1 MAFEL
6 APLQN
11 LIDQFER
18 MQGIGHKTAQR
29 MAFYVLGLSDAEA
42 REFAQAIT
50 DAHTKIKQCKV
61 CCNLADDDL
70 CPICKSTTRDK
81 SSICV
86 VEDPRDVAAIERT
99 HEYNGTY
106 HVLHGAISPMD
117 NIGPDQIR
125 IKELIARLGDGEVE
139 EVIMATNPTV
149 EGEATAMYISRL
161 LKPMGIT
168 VSRLAY
174 GVPVGADLEYADEV
188 TLSRALEGRSLIQFK
203 GVIVLS
209 NDEKQI
215 IANNKKAYHDYFVL
229 ETYEA
234 GKTAEWI
241 EGQITA
247 DLKGLSAEQVS
258 MSRVTVLTVTL
269 CAKKGSFF
277 TKRRL

>member
-1 MAFEL
+1 MAYNL

-11 LIDQFER
+11 LREQFER

-42 REFAQAIT
+42 QSFAKAIT
-50 DAHTKIKQCKV
+50 DAHTKIKQCKI
-61 CCNLADDDL
+61 CCDLADDEL
-70 CPICKSTTRDK
+70 CPICKSNTRDK
-81 SSICV
+81 SVICV

-99 HEYNGTY
+99 HDYNGTY

-117 NIGPDQIR
+117 NIGPNQIR

-188 TLSRALEGRSLIQFK
+188 TLSRAIEGRSLI
-203 GVIVLS
+203 
-209 NDEKQI
+209 
-215 IANNKKAYHDYFVL
+215 
-229 ETYEA
+229 
-234 GKTAEWI
+234 
-241 EGQITA
+241 
-247 DLKGLSAEQVS
+247 
-258 MSRVTVLTVTL
+258 
-269 CAKKGSFF
+269 
-277 TKRRL
+277 